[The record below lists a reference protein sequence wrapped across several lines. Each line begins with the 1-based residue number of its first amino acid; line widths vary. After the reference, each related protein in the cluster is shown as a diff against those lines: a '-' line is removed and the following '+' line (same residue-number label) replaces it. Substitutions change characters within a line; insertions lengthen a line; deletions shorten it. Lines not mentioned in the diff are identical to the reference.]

1 MSDRII
7 REKRGKPQARMSEV
21 VLTFLWAIQGI
32 RVSLTKR
39 SSSLFNFSL
48 LSLND
53 KSTKKADLHQALVI
67 TRRFYTSRK
76 SFRRVVKGFQLF
88 LNPLNVPGVLNQQ
101 LPIGHC
107 SVGELQTQDTYSG
120 HDITGISNFDLPS
133 QCHDKQQREE
143 TATKETQKI

>member
-7 REKRGKPQARMSEV
+7 REKCGKPQARMSEV

-76 SFRRVVKGFQLF
+76 RF
-88 LNPLNVPGVLNQQ
+88 
-101 LPIGHC
+101 
-107 SVGELQTQDTYSG
+107 
-120 HDITGISNFDLPS
+120 
-133 QCHDKQQREE
+133 
-143 TATKETQKI
+143 